1 MFSVEVGYIA
11 SDSYDICPSSSRR
24 VRGLNFAP
32 AFMICGTLSPTGSIT
47 IIYVPNRFDANTSIR
62 ATNRLILNASNS
74 TKSTPDLRPV
84 TMLLM
89 DLFIISFL
97 FLAFSVTRNT
107 RFAHSRLYTTVHKA
121 KLKLRVWQIQVIHL
135 ARLPCCDPSF

>member
-1 MFSVEVGYIA
+1 MFSVEVGCIA
-11 SDSYDICPSSSRR
+11 RSDSYDICPSSSRR

-32 AFMICGTLSPTGSIT
+32 AFMICGTLSLTGSIT
-47 IIYVPNRFDANTSIR
+47 IVYVPNRFDANTSIR

-121 KLKLRVWQIQVIHL
+121 KVTSMANSSHSSRQTALLR
-135 ARLPCCDPSF
+135 P